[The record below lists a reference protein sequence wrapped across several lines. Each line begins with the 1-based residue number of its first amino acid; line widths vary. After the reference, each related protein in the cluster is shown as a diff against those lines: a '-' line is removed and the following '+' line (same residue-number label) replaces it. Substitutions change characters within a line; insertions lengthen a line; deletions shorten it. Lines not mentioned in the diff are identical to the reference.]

1 MSAFGVHLVFD
12 AQALDRAGLAALLV
26 DPRWPAAMP
35 LLQIRPVPGSGANVE
50 KRKLARVG
58 ARGELEAAFAA
69 TTTLQVGLTA
79 SRSERDNDAWVYVDA
94 AREPYPDGRFPY
106 DLRAFARA
114 PSEEWL
120 ELVHELAR
128 AVDAA
133 HGSILVERDEAVL
146 RSELWAQHEAHEGR
160 EVHPEPALI
169 TALATK
175 RHGIGDRWV
184 RPGRWGTY
192 LSAAHVDAVGGRE
205 HIRAAV
211 EPAVLRDVG
220 TLLYVQLSP
229 LADALAPAMRAKQ
242 DALAAVL
249 APLALPRT

>member
-1 MSAFGVHLVFD
+1 MSAFGVHFVFD
-12 AQALDRAGLAALLV
+12 ARALDRAGLAALLV

-35 LLQIRPVPGSGANVE
+35 LLQIRPVPGRGAVE
-50 KRKLARVG
+50 KRKLARAA
-58 ARGELEAAFAA
+58 ARRELDAALAA
-69 TTTLQVGLTA
+69 STTLQVGLAA
-79 SRSERDNDAWVYVDA
+79 SRSEADNNAWIYVDA
-94 AREPYPDGRFPY
+94 GREPYPDGRFPY
-106 DLRAFARA
+106 DLRAFARDPGDA
-114 PSEEWL
+114 WF

-128 AVDAA
+128 TVGAA

-146 RSELWAQHEAHEGR
+146 RSELWGQHESYEGR
-160 EVHPEPALI
+160 ELHPEPALI

-192 LSAAHVDAVGGRE
+192 LSAAHVDAAGGRE
-205 HIRAAV
+205 RIRAAV

-220 TLLYVQLSP
+220 PLLYVQLSP
-229 LADALAPAMRAKQ
+229 PADALAPATRAKQ
-242 DALAAVL
+242 DALAALL